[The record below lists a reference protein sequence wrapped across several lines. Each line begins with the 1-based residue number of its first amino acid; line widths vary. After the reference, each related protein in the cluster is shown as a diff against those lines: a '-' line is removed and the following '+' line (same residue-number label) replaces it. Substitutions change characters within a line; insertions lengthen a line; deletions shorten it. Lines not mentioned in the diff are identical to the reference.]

1 MPKTSQKTQL
11 KSSQVIL
18 KNLQE
23 YGVEYMFGYTG
34 GAIMPTFDEL
44 PNYNIKFVTTRH
56 EQGSG
61 FVAQGYTRASGK
73 LAPVLVTSGP
83 GATNTI
89 TAIADA
95 KMDSV
100 PMLVISGQVATP
112 AIGSDAFQES
122 DIIGMMYSCT
132 KYAAMPMQADEVAQ
146 NLGELLAVAT
156 HGRPGPVALDIP
168 KDVQNQLTDKIE
180 IPKKVDLPGL
190 PKIPKPDPKQ
200 IEKAVKMIAESKNPV
215 ILLGHGIILS
225 DSQKEILEF
234 LNKTQVPAGMTLH
247 GISSVPASHPLNLG
261 MIGQHGE
268 IEANRVIQKA
278 DLVIALGMRFD
289 DRVTGKLQEFCKDA
303 KIIHIEIDPSEI
315 DKNVKVDL
323 AICSDLKEALKELNK
338 KVKQFPIYNPEENYL
353 KSAIKQGFETNEVL
367 EARNQTFEEIK
378 ANKILSSKCYKQIF
392 KSGYG
397 PNGRLLM
404 ARIMHELS
412 EFTKGQD
419 NVVADVGQH
428 QMFAAKFYKYQRFNT
443 WFNSGGLGTMGFA
456 LPASIGEKLA
466 RPDEEVWSVNG
477 DGGFQMNIQELGTML
492 QEKLN
497 INILILNNE
506 YLGMV
511 KQWQNLFFKDNL
523 VETELLSNP
532 KFDKIAEAYGLA
544 YKKVEKLEEIIPAL
558 KWAKEETLPTIV
570 EFMCDRDEHVY
581 PMISSNMGYSEM
593 IINEEDA
600 RGKLGLGGGEAP
612 G

>member
-132 KYAAMPMQADEVAQ
+132 KYAAMPMNADEVAQ

-168 KDVQNQLTDKIE
+168 KDVQNQLTEKIE
-180 IPKKVDLPGL
+180 IPKNLDLQGL
-190 PKIPKPDPKQ
+190 PKIPKPDPTQ

-215 ILLGHGIILS
+215 ILLGHGVILS

-234 LNKTQVPAGMTLH
+234 LDKTQVPAGMTLH

-323 AICSDLKEALKELNK
+323 AICSDLKEVLKELNK
-338 KVKQFPIYNPEENYL
+338 KVQQFPIYNPEENYL
-353 KSAIKQGFETNEVL
+353 KSAIKQGFETNEIL

-456 LPASIGEKLA
+456 LPASIGVKLA
-466 RPDEEVWSVNG
+466 RPNEEVWSVNG

-600 RGKLGLGGGEAP
+600 RAKLGLGGGEAP

>member
-1 MPKTSQKTQL
+1 MSKKQQL
-11 KSSQVIL
+11 KASQVIL
-18 KNLQE
+18 KNLE
-23 YGVEYMFGYTG
+23 KYGVKYMFGYTG

-44 PNYNIKFVTTRH
+44 PNYNIKFITTRH
-56 EQGSG
+56 EQGAG
-61 FVAQGYTRASGK
+61 FMAQGYTRASGK

-132 KYAAMPMQADEVAQ
+132 KYALMPMHADEVAL
-146 NLGELLAVAT
+146 NLGQLLAVAT

-168 KDVQNQLTDKIE
+168 KDVQNQLTEKTE
-180 IPKKVDLPGL
+180 IPEDLDLKGLAKV
-190 PKIPKPDPKQ
+190 PKPDLKK
-200 IEKAVKMIAESKNPV
+200 IEKAAKMIAESKKPV

-225 DSQKEILEF
+225 NSQKEILEF
-234 LNKTQVPAGMTLH
+234 LNKTQIPAGMTLH

-289 DRVTGKLQEFCKDA
+289 DRVTGKLEEFCKNA

-315 DKNVKVDL
+315 NKNVKVDL
-323 AICSDLKEALKELNK
+323 AICSDLKLALQELNK
-338 KVKQFPIYNPEENYL
+338 KVKQFPIYDPTENYL
-353 KSAIKQGFETNEVL
+353 KSAVKQGFETNEIIQ
-367 EARNQTFEEIK
+367 ARNQTFEEIK
-378 ANKILSSKCYKQIF
+378 ENKILSSKCYKQIF
-392 KSGYG
+392 NSGYG

-412 EFTKGQD
+412 EFTKGKD
-419 NVVADVGQH
+419 NIVADVGQH
-428 QMFAAKFYKYQRFNT
+428 QMFAAKFYKYERFNT

-456 LPASIGEKLA
+456 LPASIGVKLA

-477 DGGFQMNIQELGTML
+477 DGGFQMNIQELGVML

-523 VETELLSNP
+523 VETELLHNP

-544 YKKVEKLEEIIPAL
+544 YRKVEKLEEIIPAL
-558 KWAKEETLPTIV
+558 KWAKEESLPTIV
-570 EFMCDRDEHVY
+570 EFMCDKAEHVY
-581 PMISSNMGYSEM
+581 PMISSGMSYEEM

-600 RGKLGLGGGEAP
+600 KLKLGLVGGGEAP

>member
-1 MPKTSQKTQL
+1 
-11 KSSQVIL
+11 
-18 KNLQE
+18 
-23 YGVEYMFGYTG
+23 
-34 GAIMPTFDEL
+34 
-44 PNYNIKFVTTRH
+44 
-56 EQGSG
+56 
-61 FVAQGYTRASGK
+61 
-73 LAPVLVTSGP
+73 
-83 GATNTI
+83 
-89 TAIADA
+89 
-95 KMDSV
+95 
-100 PMLVISGQVATP
+100 MLVISGQVATP

-132 KYAAMPMQADEVAQ
+132 KYAVMPMHGDEVAE

-168 KDVQNQLTDKIE
+168 KDVQNQLTENIE
-180 IPKKVDLPGL
+180 IPKDINLQGL

-200 IEKAVKMIAESKNPV
+200 IKIAAEMINKSLNPV

-225 DSQKEILEF
+225 GSQKEILEF
-234 LNKTQVPAGMTLH
+234 LNKTQIPAGMTLH
-247 GISSVPASHPLNLG
+247 GISSVPSSHPLNLG

-289 DRVTGKLQEFCKDA
+289 DRVTGKLEEFCKDA

-315 DKNVKVDL
+315 DKNKKADL
-323 AICSDLKEALKELNK
+323 AIHCDLKLALQELNK
-338 KVKQFPIYNPEENYL
+338 KVRQFPIYSPEENYL
-353 KSAIKQGFETNEVL
+353 KSTVKQGFETNEIIQS
-367 EARNQTFEEIK
+367 RNQTFEEIK
-378 ANKILSSKCYKQIF
+378 ENKILSAKCYKNIF
-392 KSGYG
+392 KNGYG
-397 PNGRLLM
+397 PNGKLLM
-404 ARIMHELS
+404 SRIMHELS
-412 EFTKGQD
+412 EFTDGKD
-419 NVVADVGQH
+419 NIVADVGQH
-428 QMFAAKFYKYQRFNT
+428 QMFAAKFYKYERFNT

-456 LPASIGEKLA
+456 LPASIGVKLA

-477 DGGFQMNIQELGTML
+477 DGGFQMNIQELGTVL

-511 KQWQNLFFKDNL
+511 KQWQNLFFNDNL

-544 YKKVEKLEEIIPAL
+544 YKKVTKLEEIVPAL
-558 KWAKEETLPTIV
+558 KWAKEEKLPTII
-570 EFMCDRDEHVY
+570 EFMCDKAEHVY
-581 PMISSNMGYSEM
+581 PMIATGMGYSEM
-593 IINEEDA
+593 IINEQDA
-600 RGKLGLGGGEAP
+600 KEKLGMGGGEAP

>member
-1 MPKTSQKTQL
+1 MPKTLQKTQL
-11 KSSQVIL
+11 KASQVIL
-18 KNLQE
+18 KNLE
-23 YGVEYMFGYTG
+23 KYGVKYMFGYTG
-34 GAIMPTFDEL
+34 GAIMPTFDQL

-56 EQGSG
+56 EQGAG
-61 FVAQGYTRASGK
+61 FVAQGYTRACGK

-100 PMLVISGQVATP
+100 AMLVISGQVATP

-132 KYAAMPMQADEVAQ
+132 KYAVMPMHGDEVAE

-168 KDVQNQLTDKIE
+168 KDVQNQLTENIE
-180 IPKKVDLPGL
+180 IPKDINLQGL

-200 IEKAVKMIAESKNPV
+200 IKNAVEMINKSLNPV
-215 ILLGHGIILS
+215 VLLGHGIILS
-225 DSQKEILEF
+225 NSQKEILEF
-234 LNKTQVPAGMTLH
+234 LNKTQIPAGMTLH
-247 GISSVPASHPLNLG
+247 GISSVPSNHPLNLG

-268 IEANRVIQKA
+268 IEANRVIEKA

-289 DRVTGKLQEFCKDA
+289 DRVTGKLEEFCKDA

-315 DKNVKVDL
+315 DKNKKADL
-323 AICSDLKEALKELNK
+323 AIHCDLKLALQELNK
-338 KVKQFPIYNPEENYL
+338 KVRQFPIYSPEENYL
-353 KSAIKQGFETNEVL
+353 KSTVKQGFETNEIIQ
-367 EARNQTFEEIK
+367 ARNQTFEEIK
-378 ANKILSSKCYKQIF
+378 ENKILSAKCYKNIF
-392 KSGYG
+392 KNGYG
-397 PNGRLLM
+397 PNGKLLM
-404 ARIMHELS
+404 SRIMHELS
-412 EFTKGQD
+412 EFTAGVD
-419 NVVADVGQH
+419 NIVADVGQH

-456 LPASIGEKLA
+456 LPASIGVKLA

-477 DGGFQMNIQELGTML
+477 DGGFQMNIQELGTVL

-511 KQWQNLFFKDNL
+511 KQWQNLFFNDNL

-544 YKKVEKLEEIIPAL
+544 YKKVTKLEEIVPAL
-558 KWAKEETLPTIV
+558 KWAKEEKLPTII

-581 PMISSNMGYSEM
+581 PMIATGMGYSEM
-593 IINEEDA
+593 IINEQDA
-600 RGKLGLGGGEAP
+600 KEKLGMGGGEAP